1 MAGNDL
7 MLAGLWKGLNR
18 RVAPYLLPE
27 SQSPDT
33 TDAGSDLNVIGLL
46 GPRKGRTRIFNRAF
60 NIMGVGSANFPWGRQ
75 RVVVTD
81 DGTWENFAVPWPAA
95 LTPAAADIVDLVG
108 GTLQLI
114 DAGTITQIGAGTTTS
129 ADFPV
134 SPTISIGQF
143 NGFRFNSNHDPGIYN
158 AHEGNVITNTLNSDW
173 SYSIQLKIDGV
184 YTTVYVL
191 SKAINN
197 VTEYIYYDPVQ
208 PTVGGDNIFDTGGTL
223 SAFRIILVNGGAGTV
238 TARVDAEL
246 AFTRNTQV
254 YG

>member
-95 LTPAAADIVDLVG
+95 LTPQQASVVG
-108 GTLQLI
+108 MLGASFDMI
-114 DAGTITQIGAGTTTS
+114 DAGTITQIGGGTTES
-129 ADFPV
+129 AEMLL
-134 SPTISIGQF
+134 SPSINLSQYQYM
-143 NGFRFNSNHDPGIYN
+143 NYDINSPYGTRSQIL
-158 AHEGNVITNTLNSDW
+158 NTVNSDW
-173 SYSIQLKIDGV
+173 TVKFKLKID
-184 YTTVYVL
+184 
-191 SKAINN
+191 N
-197 VTEYIYYDPVQ
+197 VYYDSIIIEKS
-208 PTVGGDNIFDTGGTL
+208 GNNISENKYDSTL
-223 SAFRIILVNGGAGTV
+223 GLEIGRAHV
-238 TARVDAEL
+238 
-246 AFTRNTQV
+246 
-254 YG
+254 